1 MKSLFKFYIKIR
13 NKSREP
19 AEKKPRC
26 LHNLRR
32 KTTSTAQFTP
42 YTWVYRW
49 QNEREFDLNKKLT
62 TVEAARHAIVY
73 NTDTHRY
80 LKQIL
85 ENKAHIVVYHKAD
98 ESKLKHCS
106 DIDHF
111 HMITW
116 HHQHPTSE
124 HGFILLK
131 KNKLMSERSV
141 RPYSVSAPKVYNP
154 YGLCQYFEKEPD
166 KLEVVAAGNLIT
178 DRQLKMLRRMTD
190 KELTNTQEDSSDED
204 INNKKM
210 HSKRK
215 EIRLHKKKKRHETM

>member
-131 KNKLMSERSV
+131 KKN
-141 RPYSVSAPKVYNP
+141 
-154 YGLCQYFEKEPD
+154 LC
-166 KLEVVAAGNLIT
+166 
-178 DRQLKMLRRMTD
+178 
-190 KELTNTQEDSSDED
+190 
-204 INNKKM
+204 
-210 HSKRK
+210 RK
-215 EIRLHKKKKRHETM
+215 EAFVLTAFPHRRSTIRTACASTSKKNQTSLKL

>member
-85 ENKAHIVVYHKAD
+85 ENKAHIVVYHKAG
-98 ESKLKHCS
+98 ESKLKHCP

-131 KNKLMSERSV
+131 KKQTYVGKKRSSLQRFRTEGLQSV
-141 RPYSVSAPKVYNP
+141 RPVPVLRKR
-154 YGLCQYFEKEPD
+154 
-166 KLEVVAAGNLIT
+166 T
-178 DRQLKMLRRMTD
+178 RQA
-190 KELTNTQEDSSDED
+190 
-204 INNKKM
+204 
-210 HSKRK
+210 
-215 EIRLHKKKKRHETM
+215 